1 MDFDTLVTKVLRREG
16 GYVNNPADRGGE
28 TNLGISQRANPDIDV
43 RNLTEAQ
50 ARQIYYERYWK
61 PLGADRL
68 PENVRD
74 LAFDTAV
81 HHGVGTARA
90 WLRETNNDPRALL
103 ERRRAAL
110 QKQGR
115 RADQRQFLNGWM
127 NRLAEF
133 DVQPDS
139 SPAPAPQVRQTARA
153 AVLAA
158 AAGRPTGT
166 IAAPAVAPPSPV
178 AEAPEA
184 PAMRGPLSAVEQQ
197 ALVDANRPRIARA
210 LDAASFDQRVRV
222 GAQPSTLERYA
233 AAVSGNTDNRL
244 IRALIGMAK
253 PEFPADPN
261 WQVPWDKVNSYPR
274 DVAVDLANSK
284 SQAEFDAKLA
294 DLAEDEERTRAI
306 MSGGTV
312 SGYALMFAG
321 EATSLSAYLAP
332 AAALRAAS
340 GRIALAAAA
349 GHRARAIGIGAAAGG
364 GADLGL
370 ELTLQALEG
379 EADAKSAVLTGAVGV
394 MFGGLDAALITR
406 GLQRLQPQIDQA
418 AQERGVKI
426 ATAID
431 KLGDGATPQQVLD
444 EVKRA
449 EVEEIKQPLTEALT
463 SVRDDRKF
471 FDNPDEALDGA
482 PAAAPD
488 AGVLR
493 QGPAPEHVPVRQAIE
508 QALNSP
514 ALQVV
519 NETSR
524 ATRHLLTHLQKIL
537 PQQVLDA
544 VPVSFDGNVR
554 GSFNSIT
561 RSISAPGQSGSTL
574 QATGPRNRN
583 DANVLAHEVVH
594 AATDRVIIAVLD
606 GVEGVSEGSVRAVQ
620 RLDQIRREL
629 DAHLAAKGIRQ
640 RGRQAGADYAASD
653 LLEFVAQVMN
663 DVETRKALSE
673 MPGGEFKNMLSAFA
687 DAVVRLLGLDP
698 KTNDSA
704 LREAVALVE
713 KIIKEG
719 ENPPGLTA
727 ANFIRSRPGL
737 SGPSSPRFAS
747 EAGDV
752 LDTGRVTSLEPGKT
766 HVLFRGGPK
775 GQAEAPEVPAGLLG
789 PGRYFTG
796 DPAAAGGYGASVGEY
811 SIKINNPLHIEKADL
826 KNSDAGGVVE
836 AIAKTLYEKTDYFM
850 TRGQARTW
858 ARQQVEDF
866 AGIGDEEFGDM
877 LRSAGFDSVVLTG
890 NGVIVE
896 ANVPWAAQ
904 RANVVYNQL
913 DSAVLQG
920 PTGPAAKPEDEVAAF
935 MGDPV
940 AQKYGLTILPMGT
953 PVERADANMM
963 LSLYK
968 KAEAWAAKNPMDDAW
983 IKRADQLIDNSLI
996 PAASTGLR
1004 LLKSKNPVARMMAAE
1019 LLEDAS
1025 GVAGKR
1031 RSTAALSK
1039 YMHERAFMGNAL
1051 PAYNDAYSL
1060 WRNKQGGSEWSELAG
1075 RAYRDRFDRLIAEE
1089 IEYRRVSG
1097 KPVSNDPYVKA
1108 ATDVLE
1114 AAYNRIRVAQQQNRT
1129 LGWQALPD
1137 TSVGYMPHKIS
1148 PNKWLTLSPE
1158 QRQVVHQ
1165 ALTDQFINIE
1175 GWDMT
1180 FADQLASRYLERV
1193 QARATNVHDSP
1204 IGGASA
1210 GSAEIVEDALTA
1222 MGMSREDV
1230 RLQMQRFTRGAAGW
1244 TKGRL
1249 DLDLLK
1255 VYEVDG
1261 QEFRLLD
1268 VFETDQ
1274 VALLRSQAG
1283 RASGEV
1289 ALARHGIYGRPHMSV
1304 ISRAMRQPAPGL
1316 RITDNE
1322 ADAFDQVAAEFFNAP
1337 FGTAEPKWLENA
1349 RVLNSVVR
1357 LGGIVYNQF
1366 AEFINAVA
1374 HVGLVRTLSGVASM
1388 GRMRSEIKAL
1398 VRGEKVDNP
1407 LISSIERLG
1416 GAEFGTDAYR
1426 IVMPFDVPDH
1436 AYPTY
1441 GADTVTTFDRLVRGA
1456 SYLQGKL
1463 SLWRT
1468 VHSVQQRAM
1477 AEQIVA
1483 KIGRYAND
1491 GGEDVALRQFG
1502 ISPELQA
1509 AIKRD
1514 GVARYDNGSLVEFD
1528 VNKLQDP
1535 AQREE
1540 LVQAVHRGVSQ
1551 IIQGTFIGETGKWAH
1566 SGYLKMLVQFRT
1578 FSLTAMEKQWARQ
1591 RNSRGVGPTLAILL
1605 ASMMAAAPIYMA
1617 RMYASSIGREDQ
1629 EEFLEQRLQPE
1640 LIVRQTLNYVALSGL
1655 AGDFLD
1661 AAVALSPDEWGL
1673 QMTGGRA
1680 GTDTEFVGNLIA
1692 PATSLVDDAW
1702 KALQNLDDPTQ
1713 LLRVLPGSRLPYI
1726 VPGINALQE

>member
-1 MDFDTLVTKVLRREG
+1 
-16 GYVNNPADRGGE
+16 
-28 TNLGISQRANPDIDV
+28 
-43 RNLTEAQ
+43 
-50 ARQIYYERYWK
+50 
-61 PLGADRL
+61 
-68 PENVRD
+68 
-74 LAFDTAV
+74 
-81 HHGVGTARA
+81 
-90 WLRETNNDPRALL
+90 
-103 ERRRAAL
+103 
-110 QKQGR
+110 
-115 RADQRQFLNGWM
+115 
-127 NRLAEF
+127 
-133 DVQPDS
+133 
-139 SPAPAPQVRQTARA
+139 
-153 AVLAA
+153 
-158 AAGRPTGT
+158 
-166 IAAPAVAPPSPV
+166 
-178 AEAPEA
+178 
-184 PAMRGPLSAVEQQ
+184 MRGPLSAIEQQ
-197 ALVDANRPRIARA
+197 ALVDTNRPRM
-210 LDAASFDQRVRV
+210 DAALAASSFDQRLRV
-222 GAQPSTLERYA
+222 WAQPSTLERFG
-233 AAVSGNTDNRL
+233 AAVSGNLDRRL
-244 IRALIGMAK
+244 FRALIGMAK
-253 PEFPADPN
+253 PEFPEDPN

-274 DVAVDLANSK
+274 DTAVDLASSK

-312 SGYALMFAG
+312 SGVALMFAG
-321 EATSLSAYLAP
+321 EAASLSSYLAP

-349 GHRARAIGIGAAAGG
+349 GHRAQAIGIGAAAGG

-370 ELTLQALEG
+370 ELTVQALEG
-379 EADAKSAVLTGAVGV
+379 DADVKTAILTGTVGA

-406 GLQRLQPQIDQA
+406 GIQRLQPQIEQA
-418 AQERGVKI
+418 SQERGVKI

-431 KLGDGATPQQVLD
+431 KLGEGATPQQIID
-444 EVKRA
+444 EAKRA

-463 SVRDDRKF
+463 GVRADRRF
-471 FDNPDEALDGA
+471 FDNPDEVNGTPD
-482 PAAAPD
+482 APD
-488 AGVLR
+488 DAPTALR
-493 QGPAPEHVPVRQAIE
+493 QGPAPTAPRQGPAPESVPVRQAIE

-514 ALQVV
+514 ALHVV
-519 NETSR
+519 NETTR

-537 PQQVLDA
+537 PQQVLDS
-544 VPVSFDGNVR
+544 VGVRFDGNVR
-554 GSFNSIT
+554 GNFNPIEGN
-561 RSISAPGQSGSTL
+561 ISAPGQSGSTL
-574 QATGPRNRN
+574 RAVGVGNRN
-583 DANVLAHEVVH
+583 DASVLAHEVVH
-594 AATDRVIIAVLD
+594 AATARVIAAVRD
-606 GVEGVSEGSVRAVQ
+606 KVPGVSEGSVKAVQ
-620 RLDQIRREL
+620 RLEQLRLEL

-640 RGRQAGADYAASD
+640 RGRQSGADYAASD
-653 LLEFVAQVMN
+653 LDEFVAQVMS
-663 DVETRKALSE
+663 DSETRKALSE

-704 LREAVALVE
+704 LKEAVALVE
-713 KIIKEG
+713 KIVKEG
-719 ENPPGLTA
+719 ENPPGMTA
-727 ANFIRSRPGL
+727 ANFIKSRPGL
-737 SGPSSPRFAS
+737 A
-747 EAGDV
+747 
-752 LDTGRVTSLEPGKT
+752 
-766 HVLFRGGPK
+766 
-775 GQAEAPEVPAGLLG
+775 
-789 PGRYFTG
+789 
-796 DPAAAGGYGASVGEY
+796 
-811 SIKINNPLHIEKADL
+811 
-826 KNSDAGGVVE
+826 
-836 AIAKTLYEKTDYFM
+836 
-850 TRGQARTW
+850 
-858 ARQQVEDF
+858 
-866 AGIGDEEFGDM
+866 
-877 LRSAGFDSVVLTG
+877 
-890 NGVIVE
+890 
-896 ANVPWAAQ
+896 
-904 RANVVYNQL
+904 
-913 DSAVLQG
+913 
-920 PTGPAAKPEDEVAAF
+920 GPAATPANDVAAF
-935 MGDPV
+935 MSDPV

-953 PVERADANMM
+953 PVERADAKMM

-968 KAEAWAAKNPMDDAW
+968 KAEAWAAKNPMDEAW
-983 IKRADQLIDNSLI
+983 VKRADQLIDNSLI

-1051 PAYNDAYSL
+1051 PAYNNAYTL
-1060 WRNKQGGSEWSELAG
+1060 WRNKRGGSAVSEITT
-1075 RAYRDRFDRLIAEE
+1075 RVYRDRFDRLIAEE

-1097 KPVSNDPYVKA
+1097 KPVSTDPYVKA

-1129 LGWQALPD
+1129 LGRHALPD
-1137 TSVGYMPHKIS
+1137 SSVGYMPHKIS
-1148 PNKWLTLSPE
+1148 PNKWLTLSND
-1158 QRQVVHQ
+1158 QRQAVQH
-1165 ALTDQFINIE
+1165 ALTDQFVTIE
-1175 GWDMT
+1175 GWDLS
-1180 FADQLASRYLERV
+1180 FSDQLAARYMARV
-1193 QARATNVHDSP
+1193 QARATNGQDSP

-1222 MGMSREDV
+1222 MGMSRDEV
-1230 RLQMQRFTRGAAGW
+1230 RKQMERFTRGAAGW

-1249 DLDLLK
+1249 DLDLNK
-1255 VYEVDG
+1255 SYEVNG
-1261 QEFRLLD
+1261 QEFKLLD

-1289 ALARHGIYGRPHMSV
+1289 ALARHGIYGRPHMKV
-1304 ISRAMRQPAPGL
+1304 IRDAMTQPDPSL
-1316 RITDNE
+1316 RITDSE
-1322 ADAFDQVAAEFFNAP
+1322 ADAFDQVAAEFLNAP

-1349 RVLNSVVR
+1349 RVLNSAVR

-1366 AEFINAVA
+1366 AEFINAIA
-1374 HVGLVRTLSGVASM
+1374 HVGLARTLSGVASM

-1407 LISSIERLG
+1407 LIGSIERLG

-1426 IVMPFDVPDH
+1426 IVLPFDVPDH

-1456 SYLQGKL
+1456 SYMQGKL

-1477 AEQIVA
+1477 AEQVVA

-1502 ISPELQA
+1502 IRPELQA

-1540 LVQAVHRGVSQ
+1540 LIQAVHRGVSQ

-1605 ASMMAAAPIYMA
+1605 TSMMAAAPIYMA
-1617 RMYASSIGREDQ
+1617 RVYASSIGREDQ
-1629 EEFLEQRLQPE
+1629 EEFLERRLQPE
-1640 LIVRQTLNYVALSGL
+1640 MIVRQTLNYVALAGL

-1661 AAVALSPDEWGL
+1661 AAVALGPDELGL

-1680 GTDTEFVGNLIA
+1680 GTDTDFVGSVIA

-1702 KALQNLDDPTQ
+1702 KALQNLDDPAQ
-1713 LLRVLPGSRLPYI
+1713 LLRVLPGSRLPFI
-1726 VPGINALQE
+1726 LPGINALQE

>member
-28 TNLGISQRANPDIDV
+28 TNFGISRRANPDVDIK
-43 RNLTEAQ
+43 NLTEAQ
-50 ARQIYYERYWK
+50 ARQIYFERYWQ
-61 PLGADRL
+61 PLGGDSL

-139 SPAPAPQVRQTARA
+139 TPAPAPQMRQTARA
-153 AVLAA
+153 AVLAT
-158 AAGRPTGT
+158 AAGRPTGP
-166 IAAPAVAPPSPV
+166 IAAPVVEAPSPV
-178 AEAPEA
+178 AAAPEA
-184 PAMRGPLSAVEQQ
+184 PAMRGPLSAIEQQ
-197 ALVDANRPRIARA
+197 ALVEANRPRI
-210 LDAASFDQRVRV
+210 DAALAASSFDQRLRV
-222 GAQPSTLERYA
+222 QAQPSTLERFG
-233 AAVSGNTDNRL
+233 AAVSGNLDRRL
-244 IRALIGMAK
+244 FRALIGMAK
-253 PEFPADPN
+253 PEFPEDPN

-274 DVAVDLANSK
+274 DTAVDLASSK

-312 SGYALMFAG
+312 SGVALMFAG
-321 EATSLSAYLAP
+321 EAASLSSYLAP

-349 GHRARAIGIGAAAGG
+349 GQRAQAIGIGAGAGG
-364 GADLGL
+364 AADLGL
-370 ELTLQALEG
+370 ELTVQALEG
-379 EADAKSAVLTGAVGV
+379 DADVKSAILTGTVGA

-406 GLQRLQPQIDQA
+406 GIQRLQPQIEQA

-431 KLGDGATPQQVLD
+431 KLGEGATPQQTID
-444 EVKRA
+444 EAKRA

-463 SVRDDRKF
+463 GVRADRRF
-471 FDNPDEALDGA
+471 FDNPDELDETPDSRDDVVDGTPDSAEVADTAPLATMPKLPVALAGA
-482 PAAAPD
+482 KPRFSFGSKQFQLEFENDLDRAFYIVAGDKPSKRDSEYIAWLSAQYPD
-488 AGVLR
+488 ATVAALR
-493 QGPAPEHVPVRQAIE
+493 ATGRALRSAIKTTARDAEAGTLRVPSTATPDTGLRGPAPEPVPVRQAIE

-514 ALQVV
+514 ALQGV

-537 PQQVLDA
+537 PQPVLDA

-574 QATGPRNRN
+574 QAVGAGNRN
-583 DANVLAHEVVH
+583 DASILAHEVVH

-620 RLDQIRREL
+620 RLDQIRQEL
-629 DAHLAAKGIRQ
+629 DAHLVAKGIRQ

-673 MPGGEFKNMLSAFA
+673 IPGGEFKNMLSAFA

-698 KTNDSA
+698 KTNASA
-704 LREAVALVE
+704 LKEAVALVE

-727 ANFIRSRPGL
+727 GNFIRVRPGL
-737 SGPSSPRFAS
+737 
-747 EAGDV
+747 
-752 LDTGRVTSLEPGKT
+752 
-766 HVLFRGGPK
+766 
-775 GQAEAPEVPAGLLG
+775 
-789 PGRYFTG
+789 Y
-796 DPAAAGGYGASVGEY
+796 
-811 SIKINNPLHIEKADL
+811 
-826 KNSDAGGVVE
+826 
-836 AIAKTLYEKTDYFM
+836 
-850 TRGQARTW
+850 
-858 ARQQVEDF
+858 
-866 AGIGDEEFGDM
+866 
-877 LRSAGFDSVVLTG
+877 
-890 NGVIVE
+890 
-896 ANVPWAAQ
+896 
-904 RANVVYNQL
+904 
-913 DSAVLQG
+913 
-920 PTGPAAKPEDEVAAF
+920 GPAATPANDVAAF
-935 MGDPV
+935 MNDPV

-953 PVERADANMM
+953 PVERADAKMM

-968 KAEAWAAKNPMDDAW
+968 KAEAWAAKNPMDEAW
-983 IKRADQLIDNSLI
+983 VKRADQLIDNSLL

-1051 PAYNDAYSL
+1051 PAYNNAYTL
-1060 WRNKQGGSEWSELAG
+1060 WRNKQGGSAVSEITT
-1075 RAYRDRFDRLIAEE
+1075 RVYRDRFDRLIAEE

-1097 KPVSNDPYVKA
+1097 NPVSTDPYVKA

-1137 TSVGYMPHKIS
+1137 SSFGYMPHKMS
-1148 PNKWLTLSPE
+1148 PTKWLSLSPE
-1158 QRQVVHQ
+1158 QRQATHQ
-1165 ALTDQFINIE
+1165 ALTDQFVNIE
-1175 GWDMT
+1175 GWDLS
-1180 FADQLASRYLERV
+1180 FSDQLAARYMARV
-1193 QARATNVHDSP
+1193 QARATNGQDSP

-1222 MGMSREDV
+1222 MGMSRDEV
-1230 RLQMQRFTRGAAGW
+1230 RKQMERFTRGAAGW

-1249 DLDLLK
+1249 DLDLNK
-1255 VYEVDG
+1255 SYEVNG
-1261 QEFRLLD
+1261 QEFKLLD

-1289 ALARHGIYGRPHMSV
+1289 ALARHGIYGRPHMKV
-1304 ISRAMRQPAPGL
+1304 IRDAMTQPDPSL
-1316 RITDNE
+1316 RITDSE
-1322 ADAFDQVAAEFFNAP
+1322 ADAFDQVAAEFINAP

-1349 RVLNSVVR
+1349 RVLNSAVR

-1366 AEFINAVA
+1366 AEFINAIA
-1374 HVGLVRTLSGVASM
+1374 HVGLARTLSGVASM

-1398 VRGEKVDNP
+1398 VRGEQVDNP
-1407 LISSIERLG
+1407 LIGSIERLG

-1426 IVMPFDVPDH
+1426 IVLPFDVPDH

-1456 SYLQGKL
+1456 SYMQGKL

-1502 ISPELQA
+1502 IRPELQA

-1514 GVARYDNGSLVEFD
+1514 GVARYENGSLVEFD

-1535 AQREE
+1535 VQREE
-1540 LVQAVHRGVSQ
+1540 LIQAVHRGVSQ

-1591 RNSRGVGPTLAILL
+1591 RNSRGVGPALAILL
-1605 ASMMAAAPIYMA
+1605 TSMMAAAPIYMA
-1617 RMYASSIGREDQ
+1617 RVYASSIGREDQ
-1629 EEFLEQRLQPE
+1629 EEFLERRLQPE
-1640 LIVRQTLNYVALSGL
+1640 LIVRQTLNYVALAGL

-1661 AAVALSPDEWGL
+1661 AAVALAPDELGL

-1680 GTDTEFVGNLIA
+1680 GTDTNFVGNLIA

-1702 KALQNLDDPTQ
+1702 KALQNLDDPAQ
-1713 LLRVLPGSRLPYI
+1713 LLRVLPGSRLPFI
-1726 VPGINALQE
+1726 LPGINALQE